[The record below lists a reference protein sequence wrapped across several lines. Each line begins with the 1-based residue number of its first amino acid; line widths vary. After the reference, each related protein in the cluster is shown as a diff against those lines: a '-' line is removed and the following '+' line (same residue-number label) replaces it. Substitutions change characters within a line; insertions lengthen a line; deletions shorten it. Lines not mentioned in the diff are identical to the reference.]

1 MGIYTR
7 ILDSLN
13 LNEAQ
18 SAVHFYKLNE
28 VPPEEEEISEIM
40 PEDEPKAKKEK
51 YQYESLASAYRRVLM
66 HVINP
71 KGELNENL

>member
-1 MGIYTR
+1 MGIYTK

-18 SAVHFYKLNE
+18 
-28 VPPEEEEISEIM
+28 
-40 PEDEPKAKKEK
+40 
-51 YQYESLASAYRRVLM
+51 RVLM

>member
-7 ILDSLN
+7 ILDSL
-13 LNEAQ
+13 
-18 SAVHFYKLNE
+18 
-28 VPPEEEEISEIM
+28 
-40 PEDEPKAKKEK
+40 
-51 YQYESLASAYRRVLM
+51 YRRVLM